1 MTASTLLRNSVPPT
15 LLLCALLFVAG
26 CGEKPSVATSSGPEP
41 GSAACTGCHAKIV
54 DTFVGT
60 AHFNTSAPADSQS
73 IKGHFTAGHNVL
85 RTARK
90 DVYFTMETSGG
101 IFTQTAFD
109 ASIGQSR
116 TERFD
121 LVIGSGRVGQSYLY
135 WRGALLF
142 QLPVSYLTGTDEW
155 INSPGY
161 SDGQIDFGRFVPS
174 RCLECHS
181 TYFRPVPD
189 GREPRY
195 SGEYMLGVSCSKC
208 HGPARRHVEYQA
220 SHPADT
226 GGRYILNPARFSRDR
241 QLDNCAL
248 CHSGLRQASVPSFS
262 FRPGDRLDDFFV
274 PEPDRPDS
282 VPDVHGNQ
290 VGLLR
295 RSKCFRSSPTMSC
308 STCHDVHQPQRDV
321 ALFVPKC
328 LTCHTTR
335 GHPQAEK
342 IGNRMMT
349 DCIDCHM
356 PTRKSRLIRFDT
368 PTTQFSP
375 DLRSHLIGIYR
386 E

>member
-1 MTASTLLRNSVPPT
+1 MNARCWLPP
-15 LLLCALLFVAG
+15 ALLFCLLLFAAG
-26 CGEKPSVATSSGPEP
+26 CGESRPVETSSGPEP
-41 GSAACTGCHAKIV
+41 GSAACKGCHGKIV
-54 DTFVGT
+54 DSFVRT

-73 IKGHFTAGHNVL
+73 IKGHFTAGQNDL

-90 DVYFTMETSGG
+90 GVHFRMESSGG
-101 IFTQTAFD
+101 VFNQTAFD
-109 ASIGQSR
+109 DSLGQSR

-135 WRGALLF
+135 WSGALLF

-161 SDGQIDFGRFVPS
+161 SDGQIDFGRFVPP

-181 TYFRPVPD
+181 TYFRPLPD
-189 GREPRY
+189 GRERRY

-208 HGPARRHVEYQA
+208 HGPARLHVEYQA

-226 GGRYILNPARFSRDR
+226 HGRYILNPARFPRDR
-241 QLDNCAL
+241 RIDGCAF
-248 CHSGLRQASVPSFS
+248 CHSGLRKPSVPSFS

-274 PEPDRPDS
+274 PEPGRADS
-282 VPDVHGNQ
+282 LPDVHGNQ

-321 ALFVPKC
+321 VAFVPKC
-328 LTCHTTR
+328 LTCHTTS

-342 IGNRMMT
+342 IGSRMMT

-356 PTRKSRLIRFDT
+356 PILKSRLIRFST

-375 DLRSHLIGIYR
+375 DLRTHLIGVYR
-386 E
+386 D